1 MPSRKGDVYGPVYL
15 RQVFESLDVGVLV
28 TDDEATYVDANRA
41 ACRLFAREPS
51 EVVGRNIREFT
62 APEWLQQ
69 FGEIW
74 EGFLREGEYH
84 GIYPILLPDGSYREL
99 SFNARANC
107 APGRHF
113 TFVNEPPSREPSL
126 SDEPYLTLCAWTK
139 RVRLGEEWVPIEEY
153 LRHTSGLQV
162 SHGISPDAIAEL
174 AQEA

>member
-1 MPSRKGDVYGPVYL
+1 MIDLAAHAAASRGLTRPETSAELFVALAEAGALPGEQASAA
-15 RQVFESLDVGVLV
+15 RQW
-28 TDDEATYVDANRA
+28 VD
-41 ACRLFAREPS
+41 F
-51 EVVGRNIREFT
+51 RNIREFT
-62 APEWLQQ
+62 APEWLRQ

-74 EGFLREGEYH
+74 AGFLREGEYR

-99 SFNARANC
+99 LFNARANC

-113 TFVNEPPSREPSL
+113 TFVNESPSHEPSL
-126 SDEPYLTLCAWTK
+126 SDQPYLTLCAWTK